1 VGPNIDGHGWRV
13 GDALCALVPGGGFG
27 ELVAVNSAHVFAA
40 PPGLTPAQCAGLPEV
55 AATVWSN
62 VFMDADLRPGQSI
75 LLHGGGSGI
84 GSFATQL
91 AKAIGARVV
100 VTASA
105 SKLEP
110 CRALGAD
117 VALDYRDSDLHES
130 LEAAAGPRGFDVVL
144 DILGGP
150 SIDANVDLLARGGRL
165 VVISFQQGAKATL
178 DLRALLAKRA
188 RLSGS
193 MLRNRPV
200 AERTEIIRAVA
211 DDLLPHVVAGRVAPI
226 IDSVFPLE
234 EADAALRR
242 VERSEHFGKVII
254 EVGNKVSEARGEEG

>member
-1 VGPNIDGHGWRV
+1 V
-13 GDALCALVPGGGFG
+13 AGGGFG
-27 ELVAVNSAHVFAA
+27 ELVVVNSGHVFAP

-62 VFMDADLRPGQSI
+62 VFMDAGLRPGQSI

-84 GSFATQL
+84 GSFAIQL

-100 VTASA
+100 VTASEP
-105 SKLEP
+105 KLEP

-117 VALDYRDSDLHES
+117 VALDYRGSALHES
-130 LEAAAGPRGFDVVL
+130 LLAAAGPRGFDVVL
-144 DILGGP
+144 DILGG
-150 SIDANVDLLARGGRL
+150 STLDANVDLLARGGRL
-165 VVISFQQGAKATL
+165 VVISFQRGAIATL
-178 DLRALLAKRA
+178 NLRALLAKRA

-193 MLRNRPV
+193 MLRNRPIV
-200 AERTEIIRAVA
+200 EKSEIIRAVV
-211 DDLLPHVVAGRVAPI
+211 DDLLPHVIAGRVAPI

-254 EVGNKVSEARGEEG
+254 KVGTQVSDAVGEEG